1 MSMQLFVNLKSS
13 SGRLNPATI
22 GHERLVNKIKEQ
34 DGDPFLFLTDRPA
47 KLPDNPLSSQEKLQ
61 WARDS
66 FDGINIQLAK
76 SIPLAAHALYKQG
89 YTEVTFLEGE
99 DKLYNILKDY
109 NGKTEGKR
117 PDRPIIAIKLT
128 TCLERKLTI
137 LELKV

>member
-1 MSMQLFVNLKSS
+1 MLLRNLFEAPGKRAVFAI
-13 SGRLNPATI
+13 GRLNPATI

-76 SIPLAAHALYKQG
+76 SIPLAAHALY
-89 YTEVTFLEGE
+89 
-99 DKLYNILKDY
+99 
-109 NGKTEGKR
+109 
-117 PDRPIIAIKLT
+117 
-128 TCLERKLTI
+128 
-137 LELKV
+137 